1 MKRIAA
7 GMIMIFALGCGGLG
21 DLGGLGGLG
30 DILGSST
37 PQETSDVRGTVVGVD
52 RTNQRID
59 LDVAYVN
66 NLQNEQRGASI
77 YYDRNT
83 VVEYRN
89 QTYSPE
95 NLERGDQIAVVGS
108 NVNGRYVAT
117 RITVVSDA
125 TP

>member
-37 PQETSDVRGTVVGVD
+37 PQETSDVRGTVVRVD

-59 LDVAYVN
+59 LDVAYIN

-77 YYDRNT
+77 YYDTNT
-83 VVEYRN
+83 VVEYQN

-95 NLERGDQIAVVGS
+95 NLERGDQISVVGS